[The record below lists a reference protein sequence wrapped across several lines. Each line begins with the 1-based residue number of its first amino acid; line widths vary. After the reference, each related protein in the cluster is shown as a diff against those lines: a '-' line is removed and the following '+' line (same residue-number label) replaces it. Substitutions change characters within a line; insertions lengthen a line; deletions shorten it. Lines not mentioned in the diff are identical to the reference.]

1 VANLIIISGPQAV
14 GKMTVAEHLKNKIGY
29 SLMVNHDSIE
39 SAIKIFE
46 KSSEAQ
52 KEFKSLFRKCAF
64 ETAIKHNVD
73 MIFTLVVAYDLS
85 EEVEYI
91 NNLKTMFEATGG
103 KLYFV
108 ELEADLETRLERN
121 ITPHRLEAKP
131 SKKDLEWSRNDLLN
145 TMEKYKLN
153 TDEGEYLFENH
164 LKIDNT
170 NLSPDEVVEIIM
182 EEFNLKQKKY
192 PSCPKNNK
200 KIESEKC
207 NEKGENKT

>member
-1 VANLIIISGPQAV
+1 MCRNKLQKKPPQRWVKRIHKTDEYDMNEQSVGNNVISALIDI
-14 GKMTVAEHLKNKIGY
+14 LKNKIGY

-52 KEFKSLFRKCAF
+52 KEFKLLFRKCAF

-73 MIFTLVVAYDLS
+73 MIFTLVVAYDLP

-108 ELEADLETRLERN
+108 ELKADLETRLERN
-121 ITPHRLEAKP
+121 VTPHRLEAKP

-182 EEFNLKQKKY
+182 EKFELNR
-192 PSCPKNNK
+192 
-200 KIESEKC
+200 
-207 NEKGENKT
+207 